1 MKSYSIYQVND
12 ETKNGRYIKFMGLD
26 FVKENDLC
34 TMSGD
39 LCKLDS
45 DLYNKVYEGQT
56 EVGEDEEAIVTLE
69 YLYMKFQGEKP
80 EGYTG
85 HSLSMSDVIVLDGK
99 AYYCDSCGWEE
110 IDF

>member
-1 MKSYSIYQVND
+1 MKSYSIYQIKDDAPNA
-12 ETKNGRYIKFMGLD
+12 RYIKFSGLD

-34 TMSGD
+34 EVNGE

-45 DLYNKVYEGQT
+45 DLYQKVYEGQT

-69 YLYMKFQGEKP
+69 SLYMKFQGRKP

-85 HSLSMSDVIVLDGK
+85 HSLSVSDVVVLDGT
-99 AYYCDSCGWEE
+99 AYYVDNYGFEE

>member
-1 MKSYSIYQVND
+1 MKEYRIYQVND
-12 ETKNGRYIKFMGLD
+12 DRQDGRYIKFMGLE
-26 FVKENDLC
+26 FVKENGLC
-34 TMSGD
+34 VMEGD
-39 LCKLDS
+39 LCKIDS
-45 DLYNKVYEGQT
+45 DLYDMVYEGQT

-85 HSLSMSDVIVLDGK
+85 HSLSVSDVVVLDGT
-99 AYYCDSCGWEE
+99 AYYVDDYGFEK

>member
-1 MKSYSIYQVND
+1 MKSYIIYQVND

-45 DLYNKVYEGQT
+45 DLYNKVYEG
-56 EVGEDEEAIVTLE
+56 EVDDFQSASECLDE
-69 YLYMKFQGEKP
+69 LYMKFQGQKP

-99 AYYCDSCGWEE
+99 AYYCDSYGWEE

>member
-1 MKSYSIYQVND
+1 MKKYQIYQIKDDAPNA
-12 ETKNGRYIKFMGLD
+12 RYIKYSGLD

-34 TMSGD
+34 EMEGD

-45 DLYNKVYEGQT
+45 DMYDKVYEG
-56 EVGEDEEAIVTLE
+56 EVETNENEAYYVTLE
-69 YLYMKFQGEKP
+69 SLYMKFQGRKP

-85 HSLSMSDVIVLDGK
+85 HSLSVSDVVVLEGT
-99 AYYCDSCGWEE
+99 AYYVDNYGFQK